1 MTFDFGTLVT
11 FTLACIAIVIVPG
24 PSVTV
29 IIANSLRQ
37 GSRAGLMNVA
47 GTQFGLLIMLVIL
60 ALGLQTIVAAIGHVF
75 VYLKLLG
82 AAYLIYLGV
91 QLWKSDGKLA
101 DPKAMNAKTRSM
113 KGYFWQGFF
122 VIWANPKALLFFGA
136 FIPQFVNP
144 TGNAVLQT
152 MVLGGIFMIVAT
164 ILDTLYA
171 LASGKTGTLLSQT
184 NVRLIE
190 RFSGTALIG
199 GGIWLALSKRA

>member
-1 MTFDFGTLVT
+1 MMFDFSTLAT

-47 GTQFGLLIMLVIL
+47 GTQFGLLLMLTIL

-91 QLWKSDGKLA
+91 QLWRSDGKLA
-101 DPKAMNAKTRSM
+101 DPSAINAKKRSM

-144 TGNAVLQT
+144 AGNAVLQT
-152 MVLGGIFMIVAT
+152 MILGGIFMVVAT
-164 ILDTLYA
+164 ILDSLYA
-171 LASGKTGTLLSQT
+171 FASAKTGSLLSQT

-190 RFSGTALIG
+190 RISGTALMG
-199 GGIWLALSKRA
+199 GGLWLAFSKRA